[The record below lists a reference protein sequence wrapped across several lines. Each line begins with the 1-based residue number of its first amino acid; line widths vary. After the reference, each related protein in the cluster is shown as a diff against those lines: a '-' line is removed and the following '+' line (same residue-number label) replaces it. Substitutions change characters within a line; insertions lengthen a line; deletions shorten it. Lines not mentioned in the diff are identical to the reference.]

1 MHHIE
6 SLVAAPV
13 IFLAILIGFF
23 YEIYSRRSV
32 LFFGFLILP
41 VGILFFWSTSFAMT
55 AIAKIVLLIGCQTIF
70 QNPLMSDFVKKDSRG
85 KGAGIE
91 KLGYVIGTILAILL
105 FGIKLPVYAVI
116 AIALVL
122 GFIFTCILKMR
133 RVSRDYVEG
142 KKETIRVKE

>member
-1 MHHIE
+1 ME
-6 SLVAAPV
+6 SFTVAPV

-32 LFFGFLILP
+32 LFFGFMILP
-41 VGILFFWSTSFAMT
+41 VSMLFFWSTSFAMT

-91 KLGYVIGTILAILL
+91 KLGYVIGIILAILL
-105 FGIKLPVYAVI
+105 FGMKMPVYAVI

-122 GFIFTCILKMR
+122 GLIFTCALKMR
-133 RVSRDYVEG
+133 RVPRDYVEG
-142 KKETIRVKE
+142 